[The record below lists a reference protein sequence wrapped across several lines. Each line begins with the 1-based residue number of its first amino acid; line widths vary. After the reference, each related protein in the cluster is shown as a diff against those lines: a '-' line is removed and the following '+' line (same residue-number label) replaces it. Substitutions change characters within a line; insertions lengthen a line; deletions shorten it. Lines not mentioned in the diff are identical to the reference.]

1 MLLNQSVELDLVGHP
16 GASIPQ
22 LQAAVDL
29 LLLHLEAEATRET
42 PPRETRVQMQAANL
56 AEEVATAPASK
67 PSSSEATGTAAGTS
81 NIWLTSWAR
90 SFPVNPDGTLS
101 PSAAQVISGWLNS
114 RVIPGDVRA
123 VEIGLTL
130 TFRGSTSPDG
140 SRSPST
146 EAPSREASG
155 SAGSPETAGI
165 EAAAARR
172 TDD

>member
-29 LLLHLEAEATRET
+29 LLLHLEGAPRKK
-42 PPRETRVQMQAANL
+42 PSRETRAEMQAAKL

-67 PSSSEATGTAAGTS
+67 PSSSEATGTAAGTLPTS
-81 NIWLTSWAR
+81 STSWAR